1 MIKVASTKK
10 NATQSSAKK
19 KVVTKKSKNY
29 INPKNYL
36 YAVLI
41 LVGGILLALYI
52 FEWYNVKKE
61 EKLMTSYLISSNTI
75 ESSITDLDSLSQIIQ
90 EAPSSY
96 FIYLSYTG
104 EENIYN
110 LEKNLKRVIDKYKI
124 NDIFYYVDLTQ
135 IKEKNLDYLEII
147 NKELN
152 IKNIEKIPSIIYV
165 KDGVV
170 KNSDILTSD
179 NNSMLK
185 ASDLEGLLKNNE
197 FEVVK

>member
-1 MIKVASTKK
+1 MASTKK